1 MIRRPPRSTRTATL
15 FPYTTLFRAQCARAE
30 FADLDVAERHRLAV
44 ILQAD
49 HPAWERTEQRHRCEL
64 RSGHSLEPRVVP
76 GRDIGGERDVE
87 PLAEAAA
94 IAGQPRMVPWGDGD
108 RPTIRRNRNGYKRAA
123 AIRRSIDGDREC

>member
-64 RSGHSLEPRVVP
+64 RRGHPLAPRVVP
-76 GRDIGGERDVE
+76 ERDIGGERAVQ
-87 PLAEAAA
+87 PLADAALLDA
-94 IAGQPRMVPWGDGD
+94 QPRMVPLADGM
-108 RPTIRRNRNGYKRAA
+108 RRTQRRHRNVKIGRAHV
-123 AIRRSIDGDREC
+123 